1 MNSKEYAPELRKFAG
16 PLKFLAFLLS
26 KKWGAPIVHSMFS
39 FSKGKNIKGL
49 RSDEVYV
56 PSLNGGQ
63 KIRTRIFRPNNDDKL
78 PAVLYLHGGGYLIGN
93 PETSL
98 DIIEA
103 LIRERDCV
111 VVAPDYRKGLKVGY
125 PDGFN
130 DCYDTLAWMK
140 NNAQELN
147 IRDDKFI
154 VAGISAG
161 GGLTAAVT
169 LKACDTGDFD
179 IAFQLPACPMIDH
192 RQSTD
197 SAKTMTNVP
206 TWNAHSNKL
215 GWSTYLQNIQGKVP
229 PYASPSLAEK
239 YSHLPPTVTYIGS
252 AEPFRD
258 ETIAYVEELK
268 KAGVPV
274 KFELFKG
281 GYHGFE
287 VFGKDQGI
295 GKMANEHYFKSF
307 GEYYDTYL

>member
-49 RSDEVYV
+49 RSDEAYV
-56 PSLNGGQ
+56 PSLSGGP
-63 KIRTRIFRPNNDDKL
+63 KIRTRIFRPSNDDKL

-103 LIRERDCV
+103 LIGKRDCV

-140 NNAQELN
+140 KNAQELN